1 MHLVLCTST
10 HSDVADFINHGM
22 VKTTKTWISWEPNIT
37 FLQNKKFFN
46 LYLRWHILRS
56 YCFVVEVT
64 FRYDTSVCWNT
75 PYIFEIMLVTLF
87 TNAKV
92 DCIFVKMNCV
102 KFEKRNKLK
111 SLSRCLVEG
120 WRRRTTNGNGKVKS
134 WSHYW
139 FLVSG

>member
-37 FLQNKKFFN
+37 FLRNKKFFN

-64 FRYDTSVCWNT
+64 FRYDTNVCWNT

-111 SLSRCLVEG
+111 RAWVDVWLRVGEG
-120 WRRRTTNGNGKVKS
+120 GPPMEMEKS
-134 WSHYW
+134 NPDPIID
-139 FLVSG
+139 F